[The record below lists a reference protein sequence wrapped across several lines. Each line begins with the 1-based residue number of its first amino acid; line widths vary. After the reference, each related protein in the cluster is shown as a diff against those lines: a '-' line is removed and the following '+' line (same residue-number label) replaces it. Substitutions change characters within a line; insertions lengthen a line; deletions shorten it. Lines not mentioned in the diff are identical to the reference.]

1 MKPGAFLLC
10 LALAVPA
17 LAAAQPAVREMRF
30 TGPSAANDLCACLL
44 DARRDAEEQGR
55 LDFAAEV
62 EVGARHQLR
71 NLTAESEVSARHQLT
86 VRISMGS
93 AHAVGRINFAGNAA
107 VNDSTLRRAMT
118 IYERDLFDVR
128 KLRRSLARINDIG
141 IFEPLTLADLEVV
154 RRDDGV
160 TADVTVPL
168 RERKRR
174 WWSVSGPMLPG
185 LGPLQASVASR
196 LPPWGRGIFET
207 ATYFVS
213 LNLAGFTKPF
223 LALERPVVPGQ
234 ELLSGFAISPALSP
248 RAMATH
254 YGRTH
259 AARGIGA
266 MLDYEM
272 DDPLAVPVTS
282 AGQPLAEPLLCVP
295 PKPRL
300 WWLRRGAAAA
310 VDVALA
316 ALIP

>member
-1 MKPGAFLLC
+1 MKSAAFALC
-10 LALAVPA
+10 LTLAVPA
-17 LAAAQPAVREMRF
+17 AATGQQQALREVRF
-30 TGPSAANDLCACLL
+30 TGPSAVRALCSCLL
-44 DARRDAEEQGR
+44 DARRDAEAQGR

-62 EVGARHQLR
+62 EFGTGEPVDVTARL
-71 NLTAESEVSARHQLT
+71 
-86 VRISMGS
+86 SMGS
-93 AHAVGRINFAGNAA
+93 AHAVGRINFAGHTYL
-107 VNDSTLRRAMT
+107 NDSTLRRAMT

-128 KLRRSLARINDIG
+128 QLRRSLARINDIG
-141 IFEPLTLADLEVV
+141 VFEPLTLANLSVV

-160 TADVTVPL
+160 TADVTVQL

-207 ATYFVS
+207 ATYFIS
-213 LNLAGFTKPF
+213 LNVNVTGFARPF
-223 LALERPVVPGQ
+223 LALERPVMPGQ
-234 ELLSGFAISPALSP
+234 ELLSGFAISPALLSSP

-259 AARGIGA
+259 LSRGIGA
-266 MLDYEM
+266 LLDVEM
-272 DDPLAVPVTS
+272 DDPLAVPVVS
-282 AGQPLAEPLLCVP
+282 AGQLQNEPLVCVP

-300 WWLRRGAAAA
+300 WWLRRGAGAA